1 MEKIRVQKIISNN
14 SNISRR
20 KAEELIKQ
28 GRIKI
33 NKTIAKIGDTASS
46 EDKIFVDDKQIK
58 TQKKLYLAIDKEAG
72 YVTSTK
78 DPHEKTIM
86 KLLPSKYKDKNLYP
100 AGRLDKDTEG
110 LLIMTNDGDF
120 ANQIMHPSN
129 NIKKTYEGICLGKL
143 SKKDIESLRN
153 GIKLEEGIAKCQI
166 KIIPEKEQTSFEI
179 ILETGWTRQI
189 RRMFQEIGHEV
200 IKLRRTKI
208 GELHIND
215 LKGKKLRE
223 YNKEE
228 ITKKIGFFRKKQQN
242 SFK

>member
-1 MEKIRVQKIISNN
+1 MVKQRVQKIISNN

-20 KAEELIKQ
+20 KAEELIKER
-28 GRIKI
+28 RIKI
-33 NKTIAKIGDTASS
+33 NDTIAKIGDTASPQ
-46 EDKIFVDDKQIK
+46 DKIFVDDKQII

-78 DPHEKTIM
+78 DPHEKTVM
-86 KLLPSKYKDKNLYP
+86 KLLPTKYKNKNLYP
-100 AGRLDKDTEG
+100 AGRLDKETEG
-110 LLIMTNDGDF
+110 LLIITNDGDF

-129 NIKKTYEGICLGKL
+129 NIKKTYEGICLGNL
-143 SKKDIESLRN
+143 SKKDINALRN

-166 KIIPEKEQTSFEI
+166 KINSEKEQTFFEI

-208 GELHIND
+208 GELHIKD
-215 LKGKKLRE
+215 LNGKKIKE

-228 ITKKIGFFRKKQQN
+228 IINKIVFSKKTTKKF
-242 SFK
+242 